1 MGFFP
6 DPPRE
11 ENSMFR
17 RNIRLTAAT
26 TAAFA
31 LCLAVIALR
40 HKHVLLDQRK
50 LERGCWALGAR
61 TEAPPR

>member
-40 HKHVLLDQRK
+40 HKHVRLDRSSPC
-50 LERGCWALGAR
+50 RYAGWR
-61 TEAPPR
+61 